1 MALLLSGA
9 CAVSLLSVNSA
20 STGGNSATYLIGE
33 GKGAQRNLPRIL
45 LGSTVMVIVFDVA
58 LSAAREGQG
67 EVGCIAAR
75 YVVGPAGAA
84 ALSVIL
90 PRGTII
96 CLVPHRPAEAGF
108 GFALIPTGVALYFVV
123 RSGERA
129 ARDEESRL
137 ARRASATKPNPSIPP
152 RFSLRPSCR
161 TKTGTRSR
169 V

>member
-58 LSAAREGQG
+58 LSAARKGQG

-90 PRGTII
+90 PRGTKK
-96 CLVPHRPAEAGF
+96 AGWRGGHQPQSRTHQSPR
-108 GFALIPTGVALYFVV
+108 GFHCGPRAGQKRARV
-123 RSGERA
+123 RGCDRNRA
-129 ARDEESRL
+129 RWGHCRD
-137 ARRASATKPNPSIPP
+137 RR
-152 RFSLRPSCR
+152 
-161 TKTGTRSR
+161 
-169 V
+169 